1 MRRVLTAE
9 FGFRTEEPGVR
20 TRFSA
25 RTYPEESL
33 MLTGDLNVAD
43 VRWIVQYRIVDP
55 VKYLFGNRR
64 PDASLH
70 DVAQIVMRTVVGDH
84 TVTEVF
90 TEGRVEIANPG
101 AAADARV
108 ARSVC
113 HGLRVDA
120 VKMRM

>member
-1 MRRVLTAE
+1 VLTAE

-25 RTYPEESL
+25 RTFPEESI

-64 PDASLH
+64 S
-70 DVAQIVMRTVVGDH
+70 VA
-84 TVTEVF
+84 
-90 TEGRVEIANPG
+90 
-101 AAADARV
+101 V
-108 ARSVC
+108 ARP
-113 HGLRVDA
+113 A
-120 VKMRM
+120 AQ